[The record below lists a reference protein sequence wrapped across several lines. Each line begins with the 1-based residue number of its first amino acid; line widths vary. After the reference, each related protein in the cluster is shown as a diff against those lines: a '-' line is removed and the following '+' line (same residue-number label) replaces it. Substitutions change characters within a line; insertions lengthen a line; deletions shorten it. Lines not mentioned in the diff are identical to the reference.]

1 MKQRVITAIVAL
13 LIFIPVIIAGGY
25 IVDFAAI
32 VLGIIAMSEIFIMK
46 KKMIIS
52 VEALIS
58 FIGIS
63 CLIVPTNFSNLLPG
77 YLSPAFIF
85 YILVMLL
92 LLATVFSKNRFNF
105 DDAGVYTLGMMYIGF
120 GFHYF
125 IVARQDGLTT
135 LLYALF
141 IVWCTDS
148 GAYFIGKHFG
158 KNKLAKH
165 ISPNKTWEGSI
176 GGTVIATIVC
186 AIYLY
191 FFPISGINL
200 VVMILFTIVLSI
212 VGQLGDLVES
222 ALKRF
227 YGVKDS
233 GKILP
238 GHGGILD
245 RFDSLLFVLPVLH
258 LLGIV

>member
-1 MKQRVITAIVAL
+1 MKQRILTAVIAL
-13 LIFIPVIIAGGY
+13 IIFIPIILAGG
-25 IVDFAAI
+25 IWIDTAAV
-32 VLGIIAMSEIFIMK
+32 VLGLIAMAEIFIMK
-46 KKMIIS
+46 KRMIIS
-52 VEALIS
+52 VEALIAFVGVAS
-58 FIGIS
+58 
-63 CLIVPTNFSNLLPG
+63 LIIPANFSGLLPN
-77 YLSPAFIF
+77 YLSPSFVF
-85 YILVMLL
+85 YILIMLL
-92 LLATVFSKNRFNF
+92 LLATVFSKNKFNF
-105 DDAGVYTLGMMYIGF
+105 DDAGVYTMAMLYIGF

-125 IVARQDGLTT
+125 IIARQDSLTT

-148 GAYFIGKHFG
+148 GAYFIGKYFG

-176 GGTVIATIVC
+176 GGTLIATIVC
-186 AIYLY
+186 TIFVF
-191 FFPISGINL
+191 FFPINGFSTLSMFFITI
-200 VVMILFTIVLSI
+200 ILSTF
-212 VGQLGDLVES
+212 GQLGDLVES

-245 RFDSLLFVLPVLH
+245 RFDSLLFVLPLLH
-258 LLGIV
+258 LFGIV